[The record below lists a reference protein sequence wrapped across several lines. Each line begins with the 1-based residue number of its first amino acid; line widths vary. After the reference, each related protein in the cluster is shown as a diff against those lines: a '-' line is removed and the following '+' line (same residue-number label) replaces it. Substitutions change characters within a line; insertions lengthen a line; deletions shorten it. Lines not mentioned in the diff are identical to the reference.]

1 MQQITRR
8 QILLAALSLPLLA
21 APLAA
26 QSDRPIPG
34 HYTAH
39 GRNPDGSAY
48 TGTVR
53 ITEQDGVVGLA
64 WQVGSQNY
72 IGSGKRVG
80 RVVTVDWGSDA
91 PVIYVVMGNGELHGT
106 WAGGR
111 ALELLTPN

>member
-1 MQQITRR
+1 MRNTTRR
-8 QILLAALSLPLLA
+8 TILLAALSLPLLA
-21 APLAA
+21 APIAA
-26 QSDRPIPG
+26 QSNRPISG

-48 TGTVR
+48 SGTVR
-53 ITEQDGVVGLA
+53 ITEQDEVVGMA

-72 IGSGKRVG
+72 IGSGKRAG
-80 RVVTVDWGSDA
+80 RVVTVEWGSDA